1 MAAAVRSRPGSA
13 VGQYAYSAT
22 GPPASP
28 PAVGGRAGAGTG
40 VVLAVISVNGRF
52 GPVVESASEAAW
64 DSRAEALRICAEKL
78 SEKDRALLR
87 RRYEQDTPIDQIAWT
102 MNGTVGG

>member
-40 VVLAVISVNGRF
+40 AVLAVISVNGRF
-52 GPVVESASEAAW
+52 GPVVESASAAARLFPVAARPPAIP
-64 DSRAEALRICAEKL
+64 SSI
-78 SEKDRALLR
+78 STLR
-87 RRYEQDTPIDQIAWT
+87 RQPCQAAAA
-102 MNGTVGG
+102 MAS